1 MKTIIFVY
9 NADSGKANAFL
20 DSLHKIA
27 NPDSYNCSLCK
38 LTHGAFS
45 EKREW
50 KQFRKSLDSETIF
63 LHRDEFRKQYASKFG
78 HKFEFPVILLTGENG
93 LELLISSEELKS
105 FENLQDLI
113 SCLKGR
119 LV

>member
-1 MKTIIFVY
+1 MKAIIFVY

-27 NPDSYNCSLCK
+27 SPDSYDCNLCK
-38 LTHGAFS
+38 LTHGVFS

-50 KQFRKSLDSETIF
+50 KQFRKNLDFETLF

-78 HKFEFPVILLTGENG
+78 YKFEFPVILLTGENG
-93 LELLISSEELKS
+93 LELLISSEELKG
-105 FENLQDLI
+105 FENLQELI
-113 SCLKGR
+113 ACLKER

>member
-27 NPDSYNCSLCK
+27 SPNSYNCSLCK

-50 KQFRKSLDSETIF
+50 KQFRQNLNFETVF

-78 HKFEFPVILLTGENG
+78 HKFEYPVILLAGETG
-93 LELLISSEELKS
+93 LELLVSSEELNH
-105 FENLQDLI
+105 FRNLKELI
-113 SCLKGR
+113 ATLEKR
-119 LV
+119 LS